1 MQASSPNPEHYFRFP
16 KSIRLLARRDY
27 LRVQKQGILV
37 RSKDLLVLY
46 KKGNG
51 KNARFGMTV
60 SKKVGN
66 AVTRNRVKRWIR
78 EAVRHHHHC
87 VDSQVD
93 VVFIASPR
101 TARSNYQ
108 SIEREISTALETI
121 AAQDQ

>member
-1 MQASSPNPEHYFRFP
+1 
-16 KSIRLLARRDY
+16 
-27 LRVQKQGILV
+27 VQKQGTLV
-37 RSKDLLVLY
+37 RSKDLLVFY
-46 KKGNG
+46 KKGNA
-51 KNARFGMTV
+51 KQARFGMTV

-87 VDSQVD
+87 VESLVD

-101 TARSNYQ
+101 AARSSY
-108 SIEREISTALETI
+108 SRIEREISTALETI

>member
-1 MQASSPNPEHYFRFP
+1 ML
-16 KSIRLLARRDY
+16 RLKQRWQF
-27 LRVQKQGILV
+27 LRVASAGQKFVTPSLIVQAFQNEEDNK
-37 RSKDLLVLY
+37 RQVLRVGY
-46 KKGNG
+46 
-51 KNARFGMTV
+51 TV

-108 SIEREISTALETI
+108 RIEREIATALETI